1 MRSRPRRSVV
11 SFTPYLVGWAVVA
24 MATITLMIY
33 RAVIGANEDESL
45 HIAGGGDRLVAEQQA
60 LFKKLG
66 IVERWTKILF
76 LLTLV
81 YGAILGVGY
90 LYHLVRQGQ

>member
-1 MRSRPRRSVV
+1 M

-24 MATITLMIY
+24 AAAIALMIY

-66 IVERWTKILF
+66 AVERWTKILL

-81 YGAILGVGY
+81 YGVVLGGSY
-90 LYHLVRQGQ
+90 LCHLLRQGS